1 MLDMARIGL
10 VFQNCRLAAPFPMR
24 SPSKQDVFKQVL
36 VTMPIAS
43 LPRSVHVR
51 QSMLTDLQLVL
62 DFRQHPDR
70 SCAGYSDG
78 EMY

>member
-1 MLDMARIGL
+1 MLGHGANRLGLSELPLGCTFPDEVAVKARRVQASFGHH
-10 VFQNCRLAAPFPMR
+10 A
-24 SPSKQDVFKQVL
+24 
-36 VTMPIAS
+36 IAS